1 MNTEPA
7 VAAGPSLR
15 AQVLALAVASLF
27 VSAALATA
35 ILVAVPPPKPSP
47 VALQEVARA
56 LRGGPL
62 ETAWGTTLVRTTGR
76 LDDFPQVPPPPPMRE
91 QRATLAEMVGVPA
104 ARILLTTERQPALVR
119 LLTTGVG
126 IAGGGPPP
134 PPFAGRLHP
143 PGEPSMRP
151 WEDHLF
157 EDFVAALVEP
167 NGELLIVRPAPAAFP
182 TPWQLGVAAWLAG
195 SAVLLTPLAFWL
207 ARRVTAPFDNF
218 ARAAQQLGRHPLAP
232 PLLVTG
238 PREVRRAAQA
248 FNDMQLRV
256 RRYVEDRTGMV
267 GAISHDLRTPLARIR
282 FKLEAEPLSRQSIV
296 SDLDQMD
303 VMIGQVLTFLREAR
317 EPRERERID
326 LLSLVETAVDEAVE
340 GGAPVALVREDVG
353 IVEGDVAALLRLLGN
368 LIGNAVKYGE
378 RADVSVVAAHRE
390 LRVEI
395 EDDGPGLAPAEREAV
410 FRPFY
415 RTDAAR
421 TLDVGGVGLGLA
433 LSRSIARAHGGEL
446 SLEVRERGLVA
457 VLTLPAVMGA
467 TQTGV

>member
-1 MNTEPA
+1 VNAKRA

-15 AQVLALAVASLF
+15 TQVLALAVASLF
-27 VSAALATA
+27 VSVALAIA
-35 ILVAVPPPKPSP
+35 ILVAAPPPKPSP
-47 VALQEVARA
+47 VSLQEVARA
-56 LRGGPL
+56 FKGGSL
-62 ETAWGTTLVRTTGR
+62 ETAWGMRLVRTTGR
-76 LDDFPQVPPPPPMRE
+76 IDDFPQAPPLPPMRG
-91 QRATLAEMVGVPA
+91 QRAALAAMVGVPT
-104 ARILLTTERQPALVR
+104 ARILLTEERQPALVR
-119 LLTTGVG
+119 FLTRGVG
-126 IAGGGPPP
+126 IAGGPPP
-134 PPFAGRLHP
+134 PPIAGLHP
-143 PGEPSMRP
+143 PDWPPAMRP

-157 EDFVAALVEP
+157 DDFVAALVEP
-167 NGELLIVRPAPAAFP
+167 NGKLLIVRPAPAAFP
-182 TPWQLGVAAWLAG
+182 TPWQLGVAVWLAG
-195 SAVLLTPLAFWL
+195 SAVLLTPTAFWL

-218 ARAAQQLGRHPLAP
+218 ARAAQQLGRDPLAP
-232 PLLVTG
+232 PLIVTG

-248 FNDMQLRV
+248 FNDMQMRV

-282 FKLEAEPLSRQSIV
+282 FKLEAEPISRRSIV

-326 LLSLVETAVDEAVE
+326 LLSLVETAVDEAVN

-353 IVEGDVAALLRLLGN
+353 IVEGDVSALLRLLGN
-368 LIGNAVKYGE
+368 LIGNAVKYGK
-378 RADVSVVAAHRE
+378 RADVSVFAGHGE

-395 EDDGPGLAPAEREAV
+395 EDDGPGLPQAEREAV

-415 RTDAAR
+415 RTEAAR

-446 SLEVRERGLVA
+446 GLEVRERGLVA
-457 VLTLPAVMGA
+457 VLTLPAVPGA
-467 TQTGV
+467 TLTSV